1 MNAPTKEPLSPAAYL
16 QFRRWQRAMLSGS
29 KPCPAGC
36 GRTVSMNAKACRACA
51 EAISISITKVPEQVA
66 A

>member
-1 MNAPTKEPLSPAAYL
+1 MSPSAYA

-36 GRTVSMNAKACRACA
+36 GRTVSMNAKACLSCA
-51 EAISISITKVPEQVA
+51 EAIAKTAEKLPELA
-66 A
+66 AA